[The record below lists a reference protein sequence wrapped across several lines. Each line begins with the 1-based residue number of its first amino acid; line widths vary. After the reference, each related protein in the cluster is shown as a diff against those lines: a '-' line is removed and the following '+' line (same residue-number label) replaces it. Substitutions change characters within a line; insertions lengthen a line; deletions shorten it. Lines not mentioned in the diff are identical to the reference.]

1 MSTASNQNSVWWLF
15 GNAAIL
21 LYVLIWKI
29 KKRTK
34 KTMDT
39 KSRSKH
45 AIYSKQDRK
54 T

>member
-1 MSTASNQNSVWWLF
+1 MKN
-15 GNAAIL
+15 
-21 LYVLIWKI
+21 